1 MNNINL
7 VYLHNGFQ
15 FTDEVVEQ
23 HNKIGW
29 LGREPLPLEVLCQLT
44 DETRYDKNKFNFN
57 IIHNL
62 NGEVPSDALN
72 IFPIDFQSFP
82 ISYESAGEKF
92 ALSDFGKLIDE
103 KIAECVSYNLPN
115 TVFLIY
121 TSTEPYFFD
130 ANMYFV
136 KLSSQYPEIKFIMSG
151 SGETEDYYGNY
162 KKHLVHCKNVNKI
175 HKLWYLDRVHYIT
188 SILGKGTHVNLH
200 QSEPPQGVNPE
211 YAGLENKFLLTMRNC
226 RSHRLLISYYIE
238 QKGDRLNDVTYSRNY
253 SMSPDFL
260 SKITDNPET
269 KEEFPYHMHLM
280 ATAMHDLLL
289 KEKLTEKE
297 ISGITNTIYSRP
309 HVIDLKDL
317 NDRGVPGP
325 WLYDTGSIALIPGG
339 EPYGYGYVDEKQ
351 MFPMYFKKP
360 FITVGCKGLY
370 EELHKLEFK
379 TFGKYWDIDFNNHD
393 TLKLR
398 VQGFFNTISNIRKLS
413 NTEFNNL
420 MYTLKNDVEHNYKRI
435 TTGNFR
441 YMSNNNFFEE
451 VVNACN

>member
-44 DETRYDKNKFNFN
+44 NNSTYDCTKFNFN
-57 IIHNL
+57 VVHNL
-62 NGEVPSDALN
+62 NGDVPSDAIN

-82 ISYESAGEKF
+82 IAYEGAGQQF
-92 ALSDFGKLIDE
+92 TMSDFGNYIDE
-103 KIAECVSYNLPN
+103 KIEECVNWKLPN

-136 KLSSQYPEIKFIMSG
+136 KLSAQYPDVKFIMSG
-151 SGETEDYYGNY
+151 SGETEDYYDNY
-162 KKHLVHCKNVNKI
+162 NTYLKDKPNVNKI

-188 SILGKGTHVNLH
+188 SILGKGTHVDLH
-200 QSEPPQGVNPE
+200 QSEPPPGVSAE
-211 YAGLENKFLLTMRNC
+211 YGGLGNKFLLTMRNC

-238 QKGDRLNDVTYSRNY
+238 QRGNQLNDVTYSRNY

-260 SKITDNPET
+260 SKITSNPDT
-269 KEEFPYHMHLM
+269 KDEFPYHMHLM
-280 ATAMHDLLL
+280 TTAMHDLLL
-289 KEKLTEKE
+289 KETLTEKE
-297 ISGITNTIYSRP
+297 ISGITHTIYSRP
-309 HVIDLKDL
+309 HIIDLKDL

-325 WLYDTGSIALIPGG
+325 WLYDTGRIALIPGG

-379 TFGKYWDIDFNNHD
+379 TFGEYWDITFNKQD

-398 VQGFFNTISNIRKLS
+398 VQGFFNTINNIRKLTDTQFDKLINS
-413 NTEFNNL
+413 L
-420 MYTLKNDVEHNYKRI
+420 QNDVQHNYKRI

-451 VVNACN
+451 VVNACS